1 MVSVG
6 LVNTC
11 GRFLREILV
20 GIVVIPGCGD
30 IPGWMLR
37 GVDGECHVGWD
48 SVRSRGVGR
57 CEVSVGTLH

>member
-1 MVSVG
+1 M
-6 LVNTC
+6 
-11 GRFLREILV
+11 

-37 GVDGECHVGWD
+37 GVDGECYVGWD

-57 CEVSVGTLH
+57 CEVLWRRYINMSIFLDF

>member
-1 MVSVG
+1 M
-6 LVNTC
+6 
-11 GRFLREILV
+11 

-37 GVDGECHVGWD
+37 GVDGECYVGWD

-57 CEVSVGTLH
+57 CEVPRRWDVVRFLWRRYINMSIFLDF